1 MKRLNTTRL
10 DPDNWVDA
18 YGDDLFGFA
27 LARVKNSDVA
37 QDLVQETYSAALRS
51 RRSFRGISS
60 EKTWLFGILK
70 HKVLDYFGR
79 AHKIQYVSEIPDP
92 GDIEPFLGGQGGSW
106 TTLPHVAIDPE
117 KAYHYREFLDDL
129 YRGLANL
136 PKRAA
141 QVFIY
146 REIDGL
152 STDEICMIFGIS
164 KCNCWTILHRA
175 KALLRQRL
183 ECYDFEAST

>member
-1 MKRLNTTRL
+1 MKHRNTTRL

-18 YGDDLFGFA
+18 YGEALFGFA
-27 LARVKNSDVA
+27 LARVKDSDVA

-70 HKVLDYFGR
+70 HKVLDYYGR
-79 AHKIQYVSEIPDP
+79 AHKIRYVNDVSPNPD
-92 GDIEPFLGGQGGSW
+92 DIEMILRAHGRDWINPPQA
-106 TTLPHVAIDPE
+106 TDPE
-117 KAYHYREFLDDL
+117 KAYYYREFLDDL
-129 YRGLANL
+129 YRCLASL

-152 STDEICMIFGIS
+152 STDEICKIFGIS

-175 KALLRQRL
+175 KELLRQGL
-183 ECYDFEAST
+183 DCYGLEAST